1 MKHEQTTEAT
11 LKNIPTWDIQDDY
24 YFIVINNIEINLRAY
39 DNNSILLWLY
49 DYDNNQEII
58 DDEFTS
64 LEEITKTI
72 QKHLKIDINL
82 PTLEQLLKLQQGA

>member
-1 MKHEQTTEAT
+1 MKHEKTTIQ
-11 LKNIPTWDIQDDY
+11 NIPIWDIQDDY